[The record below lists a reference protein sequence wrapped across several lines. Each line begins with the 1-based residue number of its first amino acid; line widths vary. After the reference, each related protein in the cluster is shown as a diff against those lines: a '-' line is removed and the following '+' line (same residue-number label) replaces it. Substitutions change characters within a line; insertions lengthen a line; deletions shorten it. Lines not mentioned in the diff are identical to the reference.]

1 MTPAKPL
8 AELTDDEFGRFRA
21 LIYRVAG
28 IRIPPTKRV
37 MVSNRIRRRLRATG
51 IGGFSAYYAHLT
63 SAAGGGEMPRFLDEI
78 TTNETY
84 FYRDPHHYQWLAD
97 SFLPEVARQARLR
110 RHPRRLRFWSAACST
125 GEEPYSIALKLLAYR
140 PQLPGWS
147 LTVLGTDLS
156 TAALDA
162 ARAACYDEK
171 AVRLV
176 PPDERRTRFDHDPV
190 AGRWTLKPEARAL
203 VSWKAHNLI
212 TPLREE
218 EFDCIFIKNI
228 LIYFDEDSK
237 RVVVGRLID
246 LLAEGG
252 FLVVGPTE
260 GIHKM
265 LDGLVRHRPWLY
277 QKPGRHAAEP
287 SGRVGPE
294 HRRAADGA

>member
-1 MTPAKPL
+1 VTAGKPF

-37 MVSNRIRRRLRATG
+37 MVSNRLRRRLRATG
-51 IGGFSAYYAHLT
+51 IVGFSAYYAHLT
-63 SAAGGGEMPRFLDEI
+63 SAAGEGEMPRFLDEI

-84 FYRDPHHYQWLAD
+84 FYRDLQHYQWLAEA
-97 SFLPEVARQARLR
+97 FLPEVAQQAGLR
-110 RHPRRLRFWSAACST
+110 RRPRRLRIWSAACST
-125 GEEPYSIALKLLAYR
+125 GEEPYSIALKLLASR

-156 TAALDA
+156 EAALDS
-162 ARAACYDEK
+162 ARAASYDEK
-171 AVRLV
+171 AMRLV
-176 PPDERRTRFDHDPV
+176 PLDERRTRFDHDAA

-203 VSWKAHNLI
+203 VSWRAHNLL

-218 EFDCIFIKNI
+218 PFDCIFIKNV

-246 LLAEGG
+246 QLAEGG
-252 FLVVGPTE
+252 YLVVGPTE

-265 LDGLVRHRPWLY
+265 LDPLARHRTWLY
-277 QKPGRHAAEP
+277 QKPGRH
-287 SGRVGPE
+287 SDG
-294 HRRAADGA
+294 HRRPAGGP